1 MICVV
6 KNREGKILLASDNTW
21 KAKQHSAFLSGK
33 QQILTGQLG
42 FVMTYDARCEDIM
55 RDTRGLSFF
64 VPKIKSGLPLDKNG
78 FMLIQEQRSRVVR
91 FKNQEDKP

>member
-1 MICVV
+1 MERKRNETSSQARRCLSFSEERLSPREDV
-6 KNREGKILLASDNTW
+6 KLCLR
-21 KAKQHSAFLSGK
+21 HS
-33 QQILTGQLG
+33 
-42 FVMTYDARCEDIM
+42 EDIM

>member
-1 MICVV
+1 MPRRNEI
-6 KNREGKILLASDNTW
+6 KPGKCFSRLRPAGYAVPSLKRCLYEAR
-21 KAKQHSAFLSGK
+21 
-33 QQILTGQLG
+33 LTA
-42 FVMTYDARCEDIM
+42 YEDIM

-64 VPKIKSGLPLDKNG
+64 APKIKSGLPLDKNG